1 MHGNTGTLFA
11 ERGIGFD
18 EILRD
23 GKLGGRRAV
32 VSYLD
37 IRLKQITRES
47 HSANLEGF
55 EKTKLMLSIRAM
67 TEARHV
73 AMSIRP

>member
-47 HSANLEGF
+47 HAANLEGF